1 MKENEGLYRAAR
13 LVKRTVIG
21 VAVMAVAVV
30 VLGYLFL
37 VRQVD
42 RKAAWADAA
51 RELEGSILHYGEPA
65 ERVARVYRRRG
76 TNYFREANGLLV
88 ATPERLIFVGIEPRD
103 KLAGEDAPASI
114 ITAEI
119 PNDTLL
125 DVVPSRVYGITARGI
140 TVQRDGRAEKFA
152 AAPGYESELD
162 SLASYVERRH
172 SAEHHIAAES
182 RALHAAVAQLEK
194 RPLRYQVVR
203 GDALSTIATRFGAT
217 PAQIREWNHMTS
229 DKVRVR
235 DSLTVKPAG

>member
-1 MKENEGLYRAAR
+1 MKETEGLFRAAR
-13 LVKRTVIG
+13 FVKRTVIG
-21 VAVMAVAVV
+21 IAIMALAVV

-51 RELEGSILHYGEPA
+51 RELEGNILHFGEPA

-76 TNYFREANGLLV
+76 SNYFREANGLLV
-88 ATPERLIFVGIEPRD
+88 ATPERLVFVGIEPRD

-114 ITAEI
+114 TTAEL

-125 DVVPSRVYGITARGI
+125 DVVPGRVYGITARGI
-140 TVQRDGRAEKFA
+140 VLEREGRSEKFA
-152 AAPGYESELD
+152 AAPGFESELD
-162 SLASYVERRH
+162 SLARYVERSHAAERRL
-172 SAEHHIAAES
+172 SAENH
-182 RALHAAVAQLEK
+182 ALHSAVAQLEK

-203 GDALSTIATRFGAT
+203 GDALSTIAARFGAT
-217 PAQIREWNHMTS
+217 PAQIREWNRMTS

-235 DSLTVKPAG
+235 DTLTVKPAG

>member
-1 MKENEGLYRAAR
+1 MRENEGLYRAVR
-13 LVKRTVIG
+13 VVKRTVIG

-51 RELEGSILHYGEPA
+51 RELDGSILHYGERA
-65 ERVARVYRRRG
+65 ERTARVYRRRG
-76 TNYFREANGLLV
+76 TDYFREANGLLV

-114 ITAEI
+114 TTAEF

-125 DVVPSRVYGITARGI
+125 SVVPGRVYGVTAQGI
-140 TVQRDGRAEKFA
+140 TLQRDGRVDKFA

-172 SAEHHIAAES
+172 AAEHHVAAEN

-194 RPLRYQVVR
+194 RPLRYEVTR

-217 PAQIREWNHMTS
+217 PAQIRAWNNMSS
-229 DKVRVR
+229 DKVRIR
-235 DSLTVKPAG
+235 DTLTVKPAG

>member
-1 MKENEGLYRAAR
+1 MKENEALYRAAR
-13 LVKRTVIG
+13 LLKRAVIG
-21 VAVMAVAVV
+21 IAVMALAVV

-76 TNYFREANGLLV
+76 SNYFREANGLLV

-103 KLAGEDAPASI
+103 KLAGEDAPESI
-114 ITAEI
+114 TTAEF
-119 PNDTLL
+119 PNDTSLS
-125 DVVPSRVYGITARGI
+125 VVTGRVYGITARGA
-140 TVQRDGRAEKFA
+140 TVQHGADAAKFA

-162 SLASYVERRH
+162 SLVSYVERRQ
-172 SAEHHIAAES
+172 SAERQIAAEN
-182 RALHAAVAQLEK
+182 RALHVAVAQLEK

-203 GDALSTIATRFGAT
+203 GDALSTIAARFGAT
-217 PAQIREWNHMTS
+217 PAQIRAWNRMSS
-229 DKVRVR
+229 DKVRIR